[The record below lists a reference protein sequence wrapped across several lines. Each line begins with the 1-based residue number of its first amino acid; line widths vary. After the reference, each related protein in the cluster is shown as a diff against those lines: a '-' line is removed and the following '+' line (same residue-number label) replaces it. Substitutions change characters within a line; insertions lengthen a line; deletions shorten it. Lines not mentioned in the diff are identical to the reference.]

1 MGFIKRNKVF
11 ISIIAAIFVMVFI
24 VIGFSI
30 GYKEKTK
37 PEDILRQ
44 SMSSLKADIEKGKN
58 SIWDEIQAKEL
69 LDYAKSNPTSMN
81 ADINID
87 ASSLQGLFPGDS
99 IGLKTKLDIDPVN
112 KNNAFNLTICVA
124 STDLVDITETKV
136 GDELFLSVPTFL
148 NNTYQINLK
157 NVIADYQSSA
167 WKGMIGMD
175 LSDSSSVLTEIN
187 SYKKELSGYTENI
200 QKELSDI
207 MEKHK
212 ESLKESVT
220 YNKEKNVIYMTVD
233 RDEVNSI
240 ISEIKDSFV
249 ESETLSTLL
258 DKLEESRNKSTAE
271 YGHIDEGFVDDDF
284 DTKIPV
290 SENDEE
296 IAENN
301 LTKSKADIINEIN
314 NFMDIHL
321 SEDLVIEIVMDKD
334 SNITSIRTVSG
345 NTLDNEYLSEFGF
358 ELKFMGE
365 ETPASD
371 ISAKW
376 YVYSTNDAELN
387 ISSTLA
393 NGADEDTY
401 WKDTELYLEFIDEDG
416 EEISAGIST
425 DCFLDRE
432 NNEFTIS
439 LSSQVND
446 TGSYIEIEGTIDDY
460 VVGKSIRV
468 TLGELYIEENDEKQA
483 SLSGIFEIKPM
494 EGEISKPENPVMLF
508 EMTEEDIQNMLKEL
522 QTNLGT
528 LIGTMS
534 DVSTE
539 VE

>member
-1 MGFIKRNKVF
+1 MEFIKRNKVF
-11 ISIIAAIFVMVFI
+11 ISIIAGLLVVVLI
-24 VIGFSI
+24 VVCFSLSH
-30 GYKEKTK
+30 KEKTN
-37 PEDILRQ
+37 PEDVLRQ
-44 SMSSLKADIEKGKN
+44 SISSLKKDMEKGKN
-58 SIWDEIQAKEL
+58 PIWDEIQVKEL
-69 LDYAKSNPTSMN
+69 LDYAKGNPTSMN
-81 ADINID
+81 VNINID
-87 ASSLQGLFPGDS
+87 ASSLQGLLPGDS

-112 KNNAFNLTICVA
+112 KNNAFGLTIGVA
-124 STDLVDITETKV
+124 NTDLINIIETKV
-136 GDELFLSVPTFL
+136 ADELFLAVPTFL
-148 NNTYQINLK
+148 SNTYQINLK

-167 WKGMIGMD
+167 WKEMLGID
-175 LSDSSSVLTEIN
+175 LSGDSSTLAEMD
-187 SYKKELSGYTENI
+187 SYKKEFLGYTQNI

-220 YNKEKNVIYMTVD
+220 YSKEKNVIYVTVD
-233 RDEVNSI
+233 KDEVNSI

-258 DKLEESRNKSTAE
+258 DKLEESRNKSIAE

-284 DTKIPV
+284 DTEIPV
-290 SENDEE
+290 SENDEG

-301 LTKSKADIINEIN
+301 STKSKADIINEIN

-321 SEDLVIEIVMDKD
+321 PEDLVIEFVVDKD
-334 SNITSIRTVSG
+334 SNITSVRTVSG

-358 ELKFMGE
+358 ELKFTGE
-365 ETPASD
+365 EIPASD

-387 ISSTLA
+387 ISFTSA

-401 WKDTELYLEFIDEDG
+401 WKDTELYLEFINEDG
-416 EEISAGIST
+416 EEMSADIST
-425 DCFLDRE
+425 NCSLDRE
-432 NNEFTIS
+432 NNEFTVS

-446 TGSYIEIEGTIDDY
+446 IDSYIEMEGTIDDY

-483 SLSGIFEIKPM
+483 SLSGTFEIKPM
-494 EGEISKPENPVMLF
+494 EGEISKPENPIMLF

-522 QTNLGT
+522 QTNLRT
-528 LIGTMS
+528 LIGTMP
-534 DVSTE
+534 STSME
-539 VE
+539 NE